1 MKEASKQASKI
12 KCFTLSELI
21 EKIQK
26 KCQEHNHNVKNFGLK
41 NVKKKQCIAIVKLS
55 LFDMD
60 SKIVLFSESF
70 IFILVPQAE

>member
-21 EKIQK
+21 EKIQR
-26 KCQEHNHNVKNFGLK
+26 KCQEHNH

>member
-21 EKIQK
+21 EKIQR

-41 NVKKKQCIAIVKLS
+41 NVKKKTMHSNC
-55 LFDMD
+55 
-60 SKIVLFSESF
+60 KIKSF
-70 IFILVPQAE
+70 